1 MRRQEAQVR
10 RGLREAARD
19 DVDWLFHID
28 DDELLHFAEP
38 FQALLA
44 SVPPTAACVVLQNVE
59 GIPSATDSECI
70 FDDIHVFMKDVHKLL
85 SYANGKAAGR
95 VGACTWLGPH
105 RYTGASHVIETS
117 RACLLHF
124 ESCTYEA
131 WRNKFAKHRE
141 MDAASKARI
150 PFPFYRESISLFQ
163 RHPDGG
169 KDEELWKDF
178 FQKKK
183 IDAMHRLPEAMK
195 LRVTVKYPPP
205 QMINVL

>member
-1 MRRQEAQVR
+1 MLLLLAQGITPSRLTRSHTPTWTGTALVQEAGPAVTC
-10 RGLREAARD
+10 
-19 DVDWLFHID
+19 I
-28 DDELLHFAEP
+28 
-38 FQALLA
+38 
-44 SVPPTAACVVLQNVE
+44 VLQNVE
-59 GIPSATDSECI
+59 GIPSDVDSECI
-70 FDDIHVFMKDVHKLL
+70 FADIHVFMKDVHKLL

-183 IDAMHRLPEAMK
+183 M
-195 LRVTVKYPPP
+195 
-205 QMINVL
+205 MILKH